1 MVGGAEDALEGQGQA
16 QGSEDTKLLR
26 DAVLSVDALEDR
38 DIVGDCAE
46 SFALF
51 TIKYAVLF
59 TYTFYIRF
67 YIFLGTKKP
76 LHNYWK

>member
-38 DIVGDCAE
+38 DIVGDCTE
-46 SFALF
+46 IFALL
-51 TIKYAVLF
+51 TITYVVLL
-59 TYTFYIRF
+59 TYMFYIRF
-67 YIFLGTKKP
+67 
-76 LHNYWK
+76 